1 MTEPLDMVNQ
11 EKDRRDERL
20 HALSW
25 LDDARRIDH
34 IMYDEELEAVLIQS
48 QMLDVTRSKIWG

>member
-1 MTEPLDMVNQ
+1 MVNQ